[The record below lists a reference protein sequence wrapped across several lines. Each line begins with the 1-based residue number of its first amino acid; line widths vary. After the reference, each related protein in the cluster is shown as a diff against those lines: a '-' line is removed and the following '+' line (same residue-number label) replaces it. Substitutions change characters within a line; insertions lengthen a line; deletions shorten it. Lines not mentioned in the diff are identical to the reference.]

1 MAFGLFALELYCL
14 PAPDFLQ
21 IVEIAHRRMHD
32 VHHHVAEVDE
42 HPLAARFALDAVD
55 AHAVLPDFLLHA
67 VRQRLDLARRVA
79 ARDYHALE
87 HRRHARGVED
97 DDVAPLDVLQRLEHH
112 ALLLAQ
118 VHLAVEPAAGDV
130 VRHRGWHQAGQVF
143 AARGARADVARGD
156 RHGGKR
162 NDSCRLVLDLEAR
175 AREHRD
181 PRSPGDLLRLVP
193 GVELCVLIASQD
205 QIELRISIGP
215 QALERVYGVTGSAG
229 SKLARVDLVERLAL
243 DREPEHRDAV
253 LARRDRR
260 VAVARCSGGHPQQ
273 LVEIELAHGGAR
285 HREVRVVNRIESAA
299 EDAYFQVRTSPWPS
313 TTNFWVVRPSR
324 PTGPRACSLSVE
336 MPTSAPRPYS

>member
-1 MAFGLFALELYCL
+1 MALGLFALEAHRL
-14 PAPDFLQ
+14 PAPDLLQ

-32 VHHHVAEVDE
+32 VHDHVAEVDE

-87 HRRHARGVED
+87 HRRHA
-97 DDVAPLDVLQRLEHH
+97 
-112 ALLLAQ
+112 
-118 VHLAVEPAAGDV
+118 
-130 VRHRGWHQAGQVF
+130 
-143 AARGARADVARGD
+143 
-156 RHGGKR
+156 
-162 NDSCRLVLDLEAR
+162 
-175 AREHRD
+175 
-181 PRSPGDLLRLVP
+181 P

-205 QIELRISIGP
+205 QIQLRISIGP

-229 SKLARVDLVERLAL
+229 GKLARVDLVERLAL

>member
-1 MAFGLFALELYCL
+1 MALGLFALEAHRL
-14 PAPDFLQ
+14 PAPDLLQ

-79 ARDYHALE
+79 ARDHHALE

-97 DDVAPLDVLQRLEHH
+97 DDVAPLD
-112 ALLLAQ
+112 
-118 VHLAVEPAAGDV
+118 
-130 VRHRGWHQAGQVF
+130 
-143 AARGARADVARGD
+143 
-156 RHGGKR
+156 
-162 NDSCRLVLDLEAR
+162 
-175 AREHRD
+175 
-181 PRSPGDLLRLVP
+181 
-193 GVELCVLIASQD
+193 
-205 QIELRISIGP
+205 
-215 QALERVYGVTGSAG
+215 
-229 SKLARVDLVERLAL
+229 LVERLAL
-243 DREPEHRDAV
+243 DREPQHRDAV